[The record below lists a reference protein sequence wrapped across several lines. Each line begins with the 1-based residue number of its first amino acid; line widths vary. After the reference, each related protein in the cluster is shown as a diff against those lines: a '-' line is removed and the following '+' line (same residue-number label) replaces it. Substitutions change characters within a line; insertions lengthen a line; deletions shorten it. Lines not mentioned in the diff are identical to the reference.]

1 MIMSARIL
9 LVDDEDVVLDAW
21 EVSLKPLKHQI
32 TKAHDE
38 KEALA
43 ACTENP
49 IDLVIVDYL
58 IPSKTGVEILAAVR
72 KKLPLVRSILVSGRF
87 DEKLSKSELREM
99 VREKVEVDEYLH
111 KPVKPKLLRE
121 TVTKLLTGTSL
132 NWKEIAVKDQNA
144 RAVSERDTA
153 ELKKKLD
160 QHLKSQK

>member
-1 MIMSARIL
+1 MPARIL

-21 EVSLKPLKHQI
+21 EASLRPLKHHVI
-32 TKAHDE
+32 KAHDE

-43 ACTENP
+43 ASAEHP

-58 IPSKTGVEILAAVR
+58 IPSKTGVEIVAAIR
-72 KKLPLVRSILVSGRF
+72 KKLPWIRSILISGRF
-87 DEKLSKSELREM
+87 DEKLSRSELREM

-121 TVTKLLTGTSL
+121 TVTKLLAGTPPD
-132 NWKEIAVKDQNA
+132 WKEIAVKAQSA
-144 RAVSERDTA
+144 RAVSDKDTA
-153 ELKKKLD
+153 ELKQKLD